1 VRRLRPRSI
10 RAVFAPIVAAVVVAA
25 VVVAV
30 LVLGRGGLAGAAT
43 KGPGLLAK
51 SDLPSGF
58 LSVVPATTVP
68 DPTVLVTDAATC
80 SQTLQPVTGSV
91 GGWLIQFTPGGAPNA
106 LPSVTEL
113 VIGYHSAAAARASYA
128 KRSASHTA
136 RLKCGTV
143 ALRTDASS
151 APTASVT
158 YHSAKFRAVGRGHF
172 AEQSETSGT
181 TTPYTSVTFLSGTYV
196 VGLTFSDGSQA
207 MSRGATETLAA
218 RAAHRLKSPVFGP

>member
-1 VRRLRPRSI
+1 MRRTGSPVLAAAL
-10 RAVFAPIVAAVVVAA
+10 AVA

-30 LVLGRGGLAGAAT
+30 TLGPAGIVGAAT
-43 KGPGLLAK
+43 KAPGLLAT

-68 DPTVLVTDAATC
+68 NPTVLVTDAATC

-113 VIGYHSAAAARASYA
+113 VLGYTSAAAARASFA
-128 KRSASHTA
+128 KRSASHRA

-143 ALRTDASS
+143 ALRTAGSS
-151 APTASVT
+151 TPTASVAYQT
-158 YHSAKFRAVGRGHF
+158 AKFRAVGRGHF
-172 AEQSETSGT
+172 AEQSQTTGT

-196 VGLTFSDGSQA
+196 VGLTFSEGAQA
-207 MSRGATETLAA
+207 LSLGATEALAV
-218 RAAHRLKSPVFGP
+218 RAAHRLKAPIFGP